1 MVRELATVGS
11 PIYAPKEVLFFTIFI
26 FIKWSLMGNLCCKIL
41 TMETIL
47 KVVAPVTDGNPAPTN

>member
-11 PIYAPKEVLFFTIFI
+11 PIYAPKEVHFLTIFI
-26 FIKWSLMGNLCCKIL
+26 FIKWSSMGNLRCKIL

-47 KVVAPVTDGNPAPTN
+47 KVAAPVTDGNPAPTN